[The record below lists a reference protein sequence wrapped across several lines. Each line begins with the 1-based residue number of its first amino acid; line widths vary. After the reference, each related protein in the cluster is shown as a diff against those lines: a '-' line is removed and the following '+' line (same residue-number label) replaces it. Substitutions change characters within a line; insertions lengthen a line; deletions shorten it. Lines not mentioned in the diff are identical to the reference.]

1 MLRSC
6 SNSLAAALQSV
17 TQAVGTSGTGAFSL
31 CSSGA
36 KRGTGCFCRL
46 DRIRSLAEL
55 RQHQMQAF
63 LDLEVEVDC
72 GTYEK

>member
-6 SNSLAAALQSV
+6 SNNLAAALQSV
-17 TQAVGTSGTGAFSL
+17 RQAEGTSGTGAFSL

-36 KRGTGCFCRL
+36 KWGTGCFCRL

-55 RQHQMQAF
+55 RQHQMQTF

-72 GTYEK
+72 GT